1 MSHAH
6 SAQVERLEVFDMGC
20 RAVDDTS
27 RGPLRLSATI
37 RRLTPQQSFCE
48 KMYCTILSRAMRDFG
63 KNTACTGASGYI
75 GIVNGRSSLC
85 AMRAMNLQCQPRMGP
100 T

>member
-1 MSHAH
+1 
-6 SAQVERLEVFDMGC
+6 VFDMGC

-48 KMYCTILSRAMRDFG
+48 KQHFLVSRSDRDRLVG
-63 KNTACTGASGYI
+63 CPIA
-75 GIVNGRSSLC
+75 
-85 AMRAMNLQCQPRMGP
+85 
-100 T
+100 

>member
-48 KMYCTILSRAMRDFG
+48 KQHFLVSRSDRDRLVG
-63 KNTACTGASGYI
+63 CPIA
-75 GIVNGRSSLC
+75 
-85 AMRAMNLQCQPRMGP
+85 
-100 T
+100 